1 MRIERLILF
10 TIFIISTCGLIY
22 ELIAGTIASYLLG
35 DSITQFS
42 LVIGIYLF
50 SMGIG
55 SFLSKFITN
64 NLISKFI
71 EIELL
76 IGLIGGLSAPILFL
90 IFNYVE
96 FFEFY
101 LYFIVFLIGCL
112 VGLEIPILMIILQ
125 DKFKFN
131 TLVSNVFT
139 FDYIGALLA
148 SIAFPIFFVP
158 QFGLINTSIIFGIV
172 NVIVGLIMC
181 FIFKDLLKNNFYL
194 KMKAFLM
201 LIILIITLLNADKIL
216 SFSEKNLYGE
226 NIIFAKTTKYQR
238 LVLTHEHSD
247 YKLYLNNNLQFSSF
261 DEYRY
266 HEAFVHPALSFSKRI
281 DNILILGGGD
291 GMAAR
296 EILKYNEV
304 KKITLVD
311 LDSEMTDEFKTNKL
325 FVKLNENSLNSP
337 KVKTINKD
345 AFIWLD
351 KCNLKYDI
359 IFIDFPDPSNF
370 SLGKLYSTSFYKKV
384 KNHLNNNG
392 IIVVQSTSPFF
403 APKSFWCINTTLKDT
418 FANTI
423 PYHVYL
429 PSFGEWGFNLVFN
442 ENEKPKII
450 RQVTNLKFYDF
461 KFNNLCFFSK
471 DMQSSDLIINR
482 LDNQNLVTIFNQE
495 WSKY

>member
-1 MRIERLILF
+1 MKIERLILF

-55 SFLSKFITN
+55 SFLSKFITK

-90 IFNYVE
+90 IFNYVD

-158 QFGLINTSIIFGIV
+158 KFGLINTSIIFGII

-181 FIFKDLLKNNFYL
+181 YIFKDLLKNNFYI
-194 KMKAFLM
+194 KVKAFLM
-201 LIILIITLLNADKIL
+201 LIVLIITLLNADKIL
-216 SFSEKNLYGE
+216 SFSEKGLYGE

-238 LVLTHEHSD
+238 LVLTHENSD

-266 HEAFVHPALSFSKRI
+266 HEAFVHPAISLSKNI

-296 EILKYNEV
+296 EILKYNDV

-311 LDSEMTDEFKTNKL
+311 LDSEMTNEFKTNKL

-351 KCNLKYDI
+351 KYAFKYDI

-384 KNHLNNNG
+384 KSHLNVNG
-392 IIVVQSTSPFF
+392 TVVIQSTSPFF

-418 FANTI
+418 FVNTI

-442 ENEKPKII
+442 GNEKSKII
-450 RQVTNLKFYDF
+450 RQVPNLKFYDF
-461 KFNNLCFFSK
+461 KFNNFCFFSK

>member
-1 MRIERLILF
+1 MKIERLILF

-64 NLISKFI
+64 NLINKFI

-90 IFNYVE
+90 LFNYVD

-158 QFGLINTSIIFGIV
+158 KFGLINTSIIFGIV

-181 FIFKDLLKNNFYL
+181 FVFKDLLKNNFYI
-194 KMKAFLM
+194 KVKAFLM
-201 LIILIITLLNADKIL
+201 LIILIITLSNADKIL
-216 SFSEKNLYGE
+216 SFSEKGLYGE

-238 LVLTHEHSD
+238 LVLTHENSD

-266 HEAFVHPALSFSKRI
+266 HEAFVHPAISFSKSI

-296 EILKYNEV
+296 EILRYNEV

-325 FVKLNENSLNSP
+325 FIKLNKNSLNNP

-384 KNHLNNNG
+384 KTHLNNNG

-403 APKSFWCINTTLKDT
+403 ATKSFWCINTTLKDAFT
-418 FANTI
+418 NVV

-442 ENEKPKII
+442 KNQNTRII
-450 RQVTNLKFYDF
+450 RKVPNLKFYDF
-461 KFNNLCFFSK
+461 KFKNLCFFSK
-471 DMQSSDLIINR
+471 DMQSRDLIVNR

-495 WSKY
+495 WSKF